1 MMHVCYAEKMSY
13 FLFSCVQKK
22 INVDPPSFFF
32 IFLIRSFYKYLLHK
46 TFILIVDKQYP
57 V

>member
-1 MMHVCYAEKMSY
+1 MLKKCLISY
-13 FLFSCVQKK
+13 SPVYKKK